1 MRHAYTA
8 YRSLPIIIMADQ
20 KPVTE
25 LALPQ
30 RSPKPRRRGITSM
43 IDFGPDTFGWS
54 GGERGIADLLDVAA
68 NYIDYAK
75 IYAMNAL
82 LIPGDVV
89 KRTTKLYLDAGVM
102 PFAGGILFEYAWHR
116 NEIDGLI
123 ALLKRLAIPGLE
135 ISENYVTLSEEERT
149 RMIDRFQQAG
159 IKIVYE
165 FGRKNP
171 EDALS
176 LDYLEGIVRSVA
188 AQGIH
193 HVTVEQC
200 EMDLLAKDSPESIK
214 ALSAQD
220 WFDHVVIEADPY
232 RFPQQHVQ
240 MLRDFGRDV
249 NLANIAPGQVL
260 RLEGFRQGVGRA
272 VNYSLLSG
280 DDSRPAGIDR

>member
-1 MRHAYTA
+1 MSLSSIETRL
-8 YRSLPIIIMADQ
+8 SLP
-20 KPVTE
+20 P
-25 LALPQ
+25 

-102 PFAGGILFEYAWHR
+102 PFAGGILFEYAWRH
-116 NEIDGLI
+116 NEVDGLI

-135 ISENYVTLSEEERT
+135 ISENYVTLSEDERA
-149 RMIDRFQQAG
+149 RMIDRFQKAG
-159 IKIVYE
+159 LQVVYE

-171 EDALS
+171 DAAMS
-176 LDYLEGIVRSVA
+176 LDYLEGIVRA
-188 AQGIH
+188 CATQGIH

-200 EMDLLAKDSPESIK
+200 EMDLLARDSPQSLK
-214 ALSAQD
+214 ALSTQD

>member
-1 MRHAYTA
+1 MNAMPEHN
-8 YRSLPIIIMADQ
+8 
-20 KPVTE
+20 PVTE
-25 LALPQ
+25 LSLPP
-30 RSPKPRRRGITSM
+30 RGRKPRRRGITSM
-43 IDFGPDTFGWS
+43 IDFGPDTLGWS
-54 GGERGIADLLDVAA
+54 GGERGIADLLEVAA
-68 NYIDYAK
+68 EYIDYAK

-82 LIPGDVV
+82 LIPGEVV
-89 KRTTKLYLDAGVM
+89 KRTTQLYRDAGVM

-123 ALLKRLAIPGLE
+123 ALLARLAIPGLE
-135 ISENYVTLSEEERT
+135 ISENYVTLNDDERA
-149 RMIDRFQQAG
+149 RMIGRFQKAG
-159 IKIVYE
+159 LNVVYE

-171 EDALS
+171 EEPMS
-176 LDYLEGIVRSVA
+176 IDYLEGIVRAVA

-200 EMDLLAKDSPESIK
+200 EMDLLAKDAPESLK

-249 NLANIAPGQVL
+249 NLANIAPGQIL

>member
-1 MRHAYTA
+1 MPAQHSATEL
-8 YRSLPIIIMADQ
+8 SLP
-20 KPVTE
+20 P
-25 LALPQ
+25 
-30 RSPKPRRRGITSM
+30 RSRKPRRRGITSM

-68 NYIDYAK
+68 DYIDYAK

-82 LIPGDVV
+82 LIPGEVV

-116 NEIDGLI
+116 NEVDGLI

-135 ISENYVTLSEEERT
+135 ISENYVTLSEDDRA
-149 RMIDRFQQAG
+149 RMIDRFQKAG
-159 IKIVYE
+159 IKVVYE

-171 EDALS
+171 EDPLS
-176 LDYLEGIVRSVA
+176 LDYLESIVRAVA

-200 EMDLLAKDSPESIK
+200 EMDLLAKDAPDSLK
-214 ALSAQD
+214 TLCAQD

>member
-1 MRHAYTA
+1 
-8 YRSLPIIIMADQ
+8 MANQ

-43 IDFGPDTFGWS
+43 IDFGPDALGWS

-68 NYIDYAK
+68 DYIDYAK

-82 LIPGDVV
+82 LIPGEVV
-89 KRTTKLYLDAGVM
+89 KRTTRLYLDAGVM

-123 ALLKRLAIPGLE
+123 ALLKRLAVPGLE
-135 ISENYVTLSEEERT
+135 ISENYVTLTEDERA
-149 RMIDRFQQAG
+149 RMIDRFQKAG
-159 IKIVYE
+159 IRVVYE

-171 EDALS
+171 DEAMS
-176 LDYLEGIVRSVA
+176 LDYLESIVRAVA

-200 EMDLLAKDSPESIK
+200 EMDLLAKDAPESLK

-249 NLANIAPGQVL
+249 NLANIAPGQIL

>member
-1 MRHAYTA
+1 MPANKPA
-8 YRSLPIIIMADQ
+8 PELSLP
-20 KPVTE
+20 P
-25 LALPQ
+25 

-82 LIPGDVV
+82 LIPGEVV
-89 KRTTKLYLDAGVM
+89 KRTTRLYLDAGVM

-116 NEIDGLI
+116 NEVDGLI
-123 ALLKRLAIPGLE
+123 ALLRRLAIPGLE
-135 ISENYVTLSEEERT
+135 ISENYVTLNEDERA
-149 RMIDRFQQAG
+149 RMIDRFQKAG
-159 IKIVYE
+159 LQVVYE

-171 EDALS
+171 DEAMS
-176 LDYLEGIVRSVA
+176 LDYLEGIVRAVA

-200 EMDLLAKDSPESIK
+200 EMDLLAKDSPQSLK
-214 ALSAQD
+214 ALPEQD

-249 NLANIAPGQVL
+249 NLANIAPGQIL

-280 DDSRPAGIDR
+280 DDSRPAGIER